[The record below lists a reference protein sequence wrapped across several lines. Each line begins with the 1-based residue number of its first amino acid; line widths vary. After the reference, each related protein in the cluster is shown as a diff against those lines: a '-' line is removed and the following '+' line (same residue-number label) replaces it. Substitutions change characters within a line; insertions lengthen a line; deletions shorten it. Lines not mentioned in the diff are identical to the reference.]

1 MFIFAA
7 LCEEVQLVLY
17 ESLCAVRTQSDLSGS
32 PDLFVSARLHTQT
45 VLTQT
50 ILFSTAFSYH
60 SF

>member
-1 MFIFAA
+1 M
-7 LCEEVQLVLY
+7 CLY
-17 ESLCAVRTQSDLSGS
+17 LLHCVRKCSSSSESLCALRTQSDLSGS

-50 ILFSTAFSYH
+50 ILFSAAFSYH